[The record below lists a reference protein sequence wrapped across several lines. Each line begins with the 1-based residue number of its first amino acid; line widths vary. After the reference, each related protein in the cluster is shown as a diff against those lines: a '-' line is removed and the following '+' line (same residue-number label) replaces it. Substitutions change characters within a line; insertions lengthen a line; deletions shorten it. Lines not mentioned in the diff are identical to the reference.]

1 MHGDLPRKNIAAW
14 CDDYEKGQYS
24 EGQKK
29 AVRTLKTN
37 VEGFHKG
44 LTFDRLTKPKLKA
57 FFEYLTKQGVANNS
71 QYKRLRALVNV
82 TNHANIDLPHL
93 TNYKLPY
100 ETKNALKT
108 RLTWAEVKAIM
119 QTETNTELEAVS
131 KDVFLLA
138 CFSGLR
144 ISDLLTLNRG
154 ELHDYHYQ
162 RIQTKTKREVLVTV
176 HKHNLDL
183 FKKFIDNGVPYSRQK
198 LSDSLKYVLD
208 RSGLTKRCNK
218 NSAGRKQL

>member
-1 MHGDLPRKNIAAW
+1 
-14 CDDYEKGQYS
+14 
-24 EGQKK
+24 
-29 AVRTLKTN
+29 
-37 VEGFHKG
+37 
-44 LTFDRLTKPKLKA
+44 
-57 FFEYLTKQGVANNS
+57 
-71 QYKRLRALVNV
+71 
-82 TNHANIDLPHL
+82 
-93 TNYKLPY
+93 
-100 ETKNALKT
+100 
-108 RLTWAEVKAIM
+108 M
-119 QTETNTELEAVS
+119 QTETNTGLEAVS

-198 LSDSLKYVLD
+198 LSDSLKYVLIVPD
-208 RSGLTKRCNK
+208 
-218 NSAGRKQL
+218 